1 MKSKDFNETVNGVAS
16 TASTEC
22 TNDQQWTKYH
32 NKQGHGF
39 AAEDANA
46 FWDRM
51 HGKTVEKVGY
61 DNSLNGPDRISNG
74 VMIHL
79 HLRMVHTDMVL

>member
-1 MKSKDFNETVNGVAS
+1 MKNDFRETINGIAS

-22 TNDQQWTKYH
+22 TNNQQWTKYH
-32 NKQGHGF
+32 NKHGHGF

-61 DNSLNGPDRISNG
+61 DNSL
-74 VMIHL
+74 
-79 HLRMVHTDMVL
+79 VLQTERYQALLTRKWQSKWF